1 MNSKTR
7 FAAAAFG
14 LAVLGLSAPHGAV
27 AKSPLEGAE
36 KPRRQC
42 FWANQVNNFAAE
54 GDRVVNVRVGVK
66 DIYRLEIFGTCPEI
80 DWTQKIAIVSR
91 GGSTICSGLDA
102 DLVVPS
108 SIGPQ
113 RCTVRNVRK
122 LTPEEVAALPP
133 KAKP

>member
-1 MNSKTR
+1 MNTKTR
-7 FAAAAFG
+7 IAAAAFG
-14 LAVLGLSAPHGAV
+14 LAVLGLSAPQGAV
-27 AKSPLEGAE
+27 ARSPLEGAE

-42 FWANQVNNFAAE
+42 FWTNQVNNFAAE
-54 GDRVVNVRVGVK
+54 SDRVVNVRVGVK

>member
-1 MNSKTR
+1 MNIKTR
-7 FAAAAFG
+7 VAAAFLG
-14 LAVLGLSAPHGAV
+14 LAVLSLSAPQGAI
-27 AKSPLEGAE
+27 AKSPVEGE

-42 FWANQVNNFAAE
+42 FWAHQVNNFAAE

-66 DIYRLEIFGTCPEI
+66 EIYRLEIFGTCPEI